1 MTVWCV
7 LKDAFLVTLVAMTLS
22 GYKPRDGIN
31 TSRISLII
39 ILIVLGAITNL

>member
-1 MTVWCV
+1 MTVWCI

-22 GYKPRDGIN
+22 GYKQRNGIN
-31 TSRISLII
+31 ISRLSFIV